1 MHNHTEFCNAHY
13 VKNADYIKFPFSAS
27 TVGPRVGAAT
37 LDMVGAAL
45 KVVNKGES
53 AMNFNSGVDFFDP
66 QVLVDHTK
74 GLRCPLAADY
84 WKPDYWK
91 PDSSA
96 PSEKQKV
103 PAWIIAVVVVACVL
117 CLFVT
122 AALGFVYRREKQGK
136 PVFMNLVEA
145 PTASTTK
152 QAPPVSAV

>member
-1 MHNHTEFCNAHY
+1 ML
-13 VKNADYIKFPFSAS
+13 I
-27 TVGPRVGAAT
+27 
-37 LDMVGAAL
+37 
-45 KVVNKGES
+45 
-53 AMNFNSGVDFFDP
+53 
-66 QVLVDHTK
+66 DHTK

-84 WKPDYWK
+84 WKPG
-91 PDSSA
+91 SA
-96 PSEKQKV
+96 PAPISDTETEKV

-152 QAPPVSAV
+152 QAPPVSAA

>member
-1 MHNHTEFCNAHY
+1 
-13 VKNADYIKFPFSAS
+13 
-27 TVGPRVGAAT
+27 
-37 LDMVGAAL
+37 MVGAAL
-45 KVVNKGES
+45 KVTKKSDS

-66 QVLVDHTK
+66 QVLMDHTK

-84 WKPDYWK
+84 WKPD
-91 PDSSA
+91 SSA
-96 PSEKQKV
+96 ISEEKEEKV
-103 PAWIIAVVVVACVL
+103 PAWIIAVVVVACAL

-152 QAPPVSAV
+152 QAPPVSAA